1 MPDPGKTDETRE
13 KILRSALHLFTTQGF
28 HATPTAQISREAG
41 VSTGA
46 LFHHF
51 TDKTTLTSE
60 VYLAIKQEMAAELRA
75 ADDDS
80 LSMRERITAGIRRY
94 IEWGISHPEE
104 RAFLNL
110 FYHSPNIC
118 DTVKERAYA
127 DFVWLQDLCAAAIA
141 EGVIRDVPP
150 ALLFAMIV
158 RMADGIIDLV
168 GSECPG
174 TTKGEIVDAG
184 LAMIWHGIGA
194 EEQG

>member
-1 MPDPGKTDETRE
+1 MPDTGKTDDTRE

-60 VYLAIKQEMAAELRA
+60 IYLAIKREMAAELREA
-75 ADDDS
+75 NDDS
-80 LSMRERITAGIRRY
+80 LTVQERISAGIRRY

-104 RAFLNL
+104 RAFLDL

-118 DTVKERAYA
+118 NAVKDRAYA
-127 DFVWLQDLCAAAIA
+127 DFVWLQDLCAAAVA
-141 EGVIRDVPP
+141 EGVIRDVPS
-150 ALLFAMIV
+150 ALLFAVIV

-174 TTKGEIVDAG
+174 MTKEEIIDTG

-194 EEQG
+194 RDAE